1 MQPAVSMHNPHA
13 VVRASPGRGR
23 RHFVGDVGEDK
34 MSKPVFKCI
43 TVSQRDDRRKLSTGQ
58 ESGDV

>member
-1 MQPAVSMHNPHA
+1 
-13 VVRASPGRGR
+13 
-23 RHFVGDVGEDK
+23 